1 MQDRMAVTITLT
13 STQDGESV
21 VHTYSG
27 EWFRKERTVYI
38 RYEEPVEGSASP
50 IRTLV
55 RYRKDELLIT
65 RRGVVESE
73 QLFVPGEM
81 RRSGYYRS
89 PYTSFQMETA
99 TAFIELKGEGG
110 EKQAYAEPPFAIE
123 WQYELWMNEHLSGRF
138 LNRLH
143 IQEEKQ

>member
-1 MQDRMAVTITLT
+1 MQDRMAVKITLT

-21 VHTYSG
+21 VQTYKG
-27 EWFRKERTVYI
+27 EWFRKERSVYI
-38 RYEEPVEGSASP
+38 RYEEPVEGSADP

-55 RYRKDELLIT
+55 RFRTDELSIT

-73 QLFVPGEM
+73 QLFVPGEV

-99 TAFIELKGEGG
+99 TAFVAVKGDDGLELPS
-110 EKQAYAEPPFAIE
+110 AVLPYTIE

-138 LNRLH
+138 HNRLH
-143 IQEEKQ
+143 IQEE

>member
-1 MQDRMAVTITLT
+1 MQDRMAVKITLT

-21 VHTYSG
+21 VHAYTG
-27 EWFRKERTVYI
+27 EWFRKERSVYI
-38 RYEEPVEGSASP
+38 RYEEPVEGDAPP

-55 RYRKDELLIT
+55 RFREDELSIT

-73 QLFVPGEM
+73 QLFVPGEL

-99 TAFIELKGEGG
+99 TAFITLKGEGG
-110 EKQAYAEPPFAIE
+110 HKPTSAEPPCTIE

-138 LNRLH
+138 HNRLH
-143 IQEEKQ
+143 IQEE